1 MEYSTETKDVT
12 LYGFDRETK
21 ELTNPFSYTWVVG
34 TGIAA
39 NSTLKKP
46 PIYEEGFIPIFKDG
60 EWVVVENHFGKTSYS
75 TTDKTPMVVD
85 YYGEIKVGYTLL
97 EPKNFDS
104 WNGEAWLDQRTE
116 QEKYNTYLSSLKPL
130 SRRQF
135 KLALLE
141 NDLLDIIEAKINQ
154 IEDAKQKAIIQIEY
168 QEATE
173 FVRTSDSVKYVCT
186 LLGLSE
192 EQVNQMWEAAQTL

>member
-1 MEYSTETKDVT
+1 MFADKDNIVI
-12 LYGFDRETK
+12 LYTHHAQTK
-21 ELTNPFSYTWVVG
+21 EYTGEYEYYWAKG
-34 TGIAA
+34 TGLAA
-39 NSTLKKP
+39 NTTLKKP

-60 EWVVVENHFGKTSYS
+60 EWVVVENHFGKISYS
-75 TTDKTPMVVD
+75 TTDKTPTVVD

-104 WNGEAWLDQRTE
+104 WNGEVWLDQRTE

-141 NDLLDIIEAKINQ
+141 NDLLDIVEAKINQ

-173 FVRTSDSVKYVCT
+173 FVRTSDSVKYMCT

-192 EQVNQMWEAAQTL
+192 DQINQMWEAAQQQ

>member
-75 TTDKTPMVVD
+75 TTDKTPTVVD

-104 WNGEAWLDQRTE
+104 WNGEVWLDQRTE

-141 NDLLDIIEAKINQ
+141 NDLLTTIDTAINSISDPSLKARIE
-154 IEDAKQKAIIQIEY
+154 IEY
-168 QEATE
+168 TEATE
-173 FVRTSDSVKYVCT
+173 FVRTSESVRYMISM
-186 LLGLSE
+186 LELSD
-192 EQVNQMWEAAQTL
+192 EQANLMWETAQNL